1 MLSKLRGVVDVGMI
15 LFRFVELNLEDLI
28 MILKG
33 NKHKVSLLQKLEIN
47 LDGSYNFRLVVL
59 FKQ

>member
-1 MLSKLRGVVDVGMI
+1 MI

-33 NKHKVSLLQKLEIN
+33 NKHKVSLLQKLEID
-47 LDGSYNFRLVVL
+47 LDGSYNFRLIVL